1 MHAGKWNF
9 QKRETADDDDDWSVF
24 FYNPSLPA
32 AILFAG
38 LYLIPLVYH
47 LYVSYIAYRRG
58 RYFRYSYTLPL
69 LIAAAVEVIGYG
81 QRAASTQNVQD
92 IGTFATSL
100 TLIVLAPVLVCASL
114 YILLS
119 RIIRSTST
127 EASGQCHDNQ
137 EKGDTRVL
145 GGYLKA
151 AWLPKIFITLDVGA
165 MLTQGGGSAV
175 ASAGEWEEDSL
186 GKAGKGIL
194 IAGLALQLATFSV
207 FLVVVVKFHR
217 DALKGGVLAQEE
229 GMKRVLSG
237 VYIAGFFIM
246 VRSIFRVIEFAWGMD
261 SYLMTHEWPVY
272 VLEAVPM
279 FIAFMV
285 LGWYHPSRWL
295 PSSAAGESKGRQ
307 WLKRHRRRNLPQQGE
322 SVSSV

>member
-1 MHAGKWNF
+1 MQASKWYF

-32 AILFAG
+32 AILFAV
-38 LYLIPLVYH
+38 LYLVPLVYH
-47 LYVSYIAYRRG
+47 LYVSYIAYRSG

-100 TLIVLAPVLVCASL
+100 TLIVLAPVLACASL

-145 GGYLKA
+145 GGYVKA

-165 MLTQGGGSAV
+165 MVTQGGGSAV
-175 ASAGEWEEDSL
+175 ASAGEWEEGSL

-246 VRSIFRVIEFAWGMD
+246 VCHPPTF
-261 SYLMTHEWPVY
+261 P
-272 VLEAVPM
+272 LENALIDV
-279 FIAFMV
+279 
-285 LGWYHPSRWL
+285 
-295 PSSAAGESKGRQ
+295 GE
-307 WLKRHRRRNLPQQGE
+307 
-322 SVSSV
+322 